1 MDFVSAAIG
10 IGSAL
15 LKGSGDKGGG
25 SGGGGAFI
33 ERPPTHSE
41 MLRDIA
47 QAAPIG
53 ETGQQGTVQG
63 STESP
68 EVQAARLKYR
78 QQLARSL
85 IKAGESAGGVNKAQ
99 IQHLLGQAMNM
110 WSPQPSA
117 SGNPTTVPNRPV
129 RLG

>member
-1 MDFVSAAIG
+1 MDFLSTAIG

-15 LKGSGDKGGG
+15 LKGSGDRGGG
-25 SGGGGAFI
+25 SGGGAFI
-33 ERPPTHSE
+33 ERPQTHSE

-63 STESP
+63 STES
-68 EVQAARLKYR
+68 AAQLESRRKYR
-78 QQLARSL
+78 QLFLAALQR
-85 IKAGESAGGVNKAQ
+85 AGSSASGETQKQVLTEA
-99 IQHLLGQAMNM
+99 LAMMPSQA
-110 WSPQPSA
+110 SA